1 MCVYNIHIY
10 VCVQYAYI
18 CMHTYLI
25 FLCCVISVLHVYT
38 LICIC
43 VYVCMYIC
51 TQVVEW
57 LLKYTNR
64 LPSDAECQKCL
75 LAPAPD
81 DVDEASR
88 SDLLHNRT
96 KCLELIM
103 KVCVGVWLCV
113 AVCVCVCVCCMW
125 LCVAL
130 YACMCIDVCIYVR
143 VCTCVIY
150 C

>member
-1 MCVYNIHIY
+1 
-10 VCVQYAYI
+10 
-18 CMHTYLI
+18 MHTYLI
-25 FLCCVISVLHVYT
+25 FLCCVISVLYVYT

-113 AVCVCVCVCCMW
+113 SVCVCVLYVVVCGFVCMYVHRCV
-125 LCVAL
+125 
-130 YACMCIDVCIYVR
+130 YI
-143 VCTCVIY
+143 CTCMYVCNILLISLPPTNVY
-150 C
+150 WLT